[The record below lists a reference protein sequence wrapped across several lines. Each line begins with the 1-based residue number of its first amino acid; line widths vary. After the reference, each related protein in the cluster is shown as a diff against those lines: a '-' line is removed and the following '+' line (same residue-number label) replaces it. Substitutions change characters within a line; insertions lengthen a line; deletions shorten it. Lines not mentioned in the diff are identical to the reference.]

1 MLIASLY
8 TIKEQREF
16 EMKNTLSFTLSLSKK
31 EIGINLTKYVH
42 NLYEENSDDSY
53 QRIEQM
59 ESYFMFMDK
68 KTKYCQDVS
77 FY

>member
-1 MLIASLY
+1 M
-8 TIKEQREF
+8 EF
-16 EMKNTLSFTLSLSKK
+16 EMKNILSFTLSLSKN
-31 EIGINLTKYVH
+31 EIGINLTKSVH
-42 NLYEENSDDSY
+42 NLFEENSDDSY